1 MCCDLREKGIRRRK
15 VVDEEE
21 GLWAISE
28 THNVTNTTIQFPG
41 VGSLIGGIPQAHSE
55 KSMSHRKPPT
65 STMSQSPTQ
74 AITHTQ
80 KKKRKNCLLNSYLTL
95 SPRSLHSSFI
105 ATFIKVSLYL
115 AHFLDSFNKISTGKV
130 SVLVG
135 VFANVCVAVCQL
147 LSPFSQSTS
156 GVGSVVLN
164 PSQGMCLHGV
174 L

>member
-1 MCCDLREKGIRRRK
+1 MCCDLRKEGIRRGK

-21 GLWAISE
+21 GLWGISE

-80 KKKRKNCLLNSYLTL
+80 KKKKKEL
-95 SPRSLHSSFI
+95 SSKFLPHSFP
-105 ATFIKVSLYL
+105 TVSP
-115 AHFLDSFNKISTGKV
+115 
-130 SVLVG
+130 
-135 VFANVCVAVCQL
+135 Q
-147 LSPFSQSTS
+147 
-156 GVGSVVLN
+156 
-164 PSQGMCLHGV
+164 
-174 L
+174 